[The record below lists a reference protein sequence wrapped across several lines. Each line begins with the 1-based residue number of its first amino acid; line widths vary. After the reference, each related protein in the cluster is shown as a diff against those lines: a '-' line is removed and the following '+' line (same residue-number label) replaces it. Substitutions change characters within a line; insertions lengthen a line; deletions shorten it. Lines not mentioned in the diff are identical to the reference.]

1 MLNVFSVSEFSLHNV
16 QYTMCRYVTALNNLG
31 DAYEKAKQVNEALAA
46 YDEALNYSPNNKVAS
61 SRAEAL
67 RARV

>member
-1 MLNVFSVSEFSLHNV
+1 MHKKLCWMSFRWLSFH
-16 QYTMCRYVTALNNLG
+16 YTMCRYVTALNNLG